1 MGTLIQAYKEAIIAG
16 DETRAQEIETLI
28 CTVENE
34 KTVLSVKVAET
45 TTLLATDK
53 DQHLRLKADF
63 ENFRKKTEK
72 DRLNFTSDIRGDVI
86 ESLLPMVDSFE
97 KTRKEIQPETEK
109 EKKIEISYQGIY
121 KQFVEVMR
129 SFGVSVV
136 ETVGKPFDPS
146 VSCQNASFLRF
157 PLLACLFF
165 MISMAEQR
173 KNIWHKVLTFSCS
186 PWKNIINK
194 LIKS

>member
-1 MGTLIQAYKEAIIAG
+1 MGTLIQAYKEAFIAG

-28 CTVENE
+28 CIVENE
-34 KTVLSVKVAET
+34 KTVLSAKIAEI
-45 TTLLATDK
+45 TTLLATEK
-53 DQHLRLKADF
+53 DQYLRLKADF

-86 ESLLPMVDSFE
+86 ESLLSIVDSFE
-97 KTRKEIQPETEK
+97 KTRKEIKPETEM

-146 VSCQNASFLRF
+146 VSYQSASFLRF
-157 PLLACLFF
+157 PLLACLF
-165 MISMAEQR
+165 S
-173 KNIWHKVLTFSCS
+173 
-186 PWKNIINK
+186 
-194 LIKS
+194 